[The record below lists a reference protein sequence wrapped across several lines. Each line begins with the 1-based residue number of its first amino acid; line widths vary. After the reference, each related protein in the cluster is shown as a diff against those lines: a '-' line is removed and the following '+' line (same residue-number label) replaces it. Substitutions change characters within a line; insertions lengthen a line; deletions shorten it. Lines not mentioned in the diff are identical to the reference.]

1 MPDHQLLRI
10 FLPADGLRHGFRP
23 DFPPTELDRLRVR
36 ARNAMLLLD
45 LHNCDAGYSP
55 TRWQHG
61 VLPEPFRDKVQV
73 IFDGVDTSIWRPLAD
88 APCRLGNREIPRDS
102 AHRHLRVAWHGVNAW
117 VRHLM
122 RVAKKLCDR
131 RRDVIFL
138 IAGEDRICYG
148 GDAKVTGGKS
158 FKQWVLAQDNYD
170 LSRFV
175 FLGLVPPPVLAQLFN
190 ITDLHIYL
198 TVPFVLSWS
207 LFDALACGTTVLAS
221 DTAPVREIIE
231 DGKNGL
237 LVDFFDVNKIAEK
250 ANQVLDAPGDFK
262 HLVLPAPNSSAALTA
277 SMFACPRCKN
287 CTKQSCA
294 HPQ

>member
-1 MPDHQLLRI
+1 MESMRGFDI
-10 FLPADGLRHGFRP
+10 F
-23 DFPPTELDRLRVR
+23 
-36 ARNAMLLLD
+36 
-45 LHNCDAGYSP
+45 
-55 TRWQHG
+55 
-61 VLPEPFRDKVQV
+61 
-73 IFDGVDTSIWRPLAD
+73 
-88 APCRLGNREIPRDS
+88 
-102 AHRHLRVAWHGVNAW
+102 
-117 VRHLM
+117 M

-250 ANQVLDAPGDFK
+250 ANQVLMRPATSNTS
-262 HLVLPAPNSSAALTA
+262 VLPAPNSSAPLQ
-277 SMFACPRCKN
+277 PRCLLAQDAKTVRN
-287 CTKQSCA
+287 NLGPSSVTAPLAMIPTSVPSQQCSVESNHESKPSGMVPFQMVASQVGAGKRLCA
-294 HPQ
+294 GPGGNGSGRISRCLKPG